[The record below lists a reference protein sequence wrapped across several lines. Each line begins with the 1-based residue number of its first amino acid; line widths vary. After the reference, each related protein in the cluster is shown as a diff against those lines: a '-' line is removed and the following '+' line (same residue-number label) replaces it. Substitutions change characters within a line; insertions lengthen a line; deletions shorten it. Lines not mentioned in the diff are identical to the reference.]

1 MDPEKHSV
9 PRRKV
14 NKKTFRKKTSGKDV
28 AKGFWVSFKILLR
41 TVFMLIIVA
50 GCIAGGL
57 LVGVVAGCIIT
68 TEPLDVYKR
77 QE

>member
-28 AKGFWVSFKILLR
+28 AKGFGFRLKYCL
-41 TVFMLIIVA
+41 
-50 GCIAGGL
+50 GL
-57 LVGVVAGCIIT
+57 FSC
-68 TEPLDVYKR
+68 
-77 QE
+77 

>member
-28 AKGFWVSFKILLR
+28 AKDCL
-41 TVFMLIIVA
+41 
-50 GCIAGGL
+50 GL
-57 LVGVVAGCIIT
+57 FSC
-68 TEPLDVYKR
+68 
-77 QE
+77 